1 MEMALQLV
9 MKRNAYT
16 LFELLCTLAFCGCLC
31 MVCAS
36 AASSHT
42 KSHQQETLDLL
53 QSWQNRAQRL
63 TGAAAP
69 LTALAIDN
77 DGSCCCLCL
86 LLRQEDAWVV
96 SEQMDLPKRIRLT
109 GDSGG
114 TVSDY
119 GATVVFEPEG
129 VVGAPVWTFSE
140 GDVSF
145 FYDF

>member
-1 MEMALQLV
+1 M
-9 MKRNAYT
+9 
-16 LFELLCTLAFCGCLC
+16 
-31 MVCAS
+31 
-36 AASSHT
+36 
-42 KSHQQETLDLL
+42 L

-69 LTALAIDN
+69 LTALAVDN

-119 GATVVFEPEG
+119 GATVVFESEG